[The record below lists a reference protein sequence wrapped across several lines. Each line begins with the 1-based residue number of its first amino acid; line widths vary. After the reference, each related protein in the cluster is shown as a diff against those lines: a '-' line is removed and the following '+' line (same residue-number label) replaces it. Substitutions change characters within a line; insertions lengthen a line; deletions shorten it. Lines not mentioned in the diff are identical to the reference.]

1 MTASSHGAVPYLIL
15 KKDTEMTRLEMNLQ
29 LRRVLNYEAQ
39 KSFNRLLY
47 LGGIDD
53 FGDEIEFEITDP
65 DQLQDTLALFEPL
78 NKYFTCTV
86 RIYNA

>member
-1 MTASSHGAVPYLIL
+1 
-15 KKDTEMTRLEMNLQ
+15 MTRLEMNLQ

-65 DQLQDTLALFEPL
+65 EDKVGQIQVANLPRPGS
-78 NKYFTCTV
+78 V
-86 RIYNA
+86 